1 MVFLQLGRPGFSCGP
16 PRQPA
21 FGWLRC
27 SCVAIV
33 LLGAIAPAFAQN
45 ANPSI
50 SPRDLSAQQSSGIAA
65 PAQPPSP
72 PATTLPIASNLNG
85 LQGLPVSDVE
95 FRGVRVDPP
104 VMVALR
110 EMVAPIQGAPLDRQ
124 KVGKSLRDLYA
135 TGRFADLQVEAQ
147 KNQKNEVS
155 LVFVATENLFIGEVT
170 VEGAPK
176 RPTPNQLIDATKI
189 ELGEVY
195 SPELVEQGM
204 ARMKQ
209 LLADNGYHQA
219 TVTVHEDR
227 NVNIQRIS
235 LKFQVIPGAAAKIG
249 KITVE
254 GDSGMSDAEV
264 LKIAKLKIGE
274 SVSLQRQTS
283 ALQRLRKR
291 FTKRN
296 QLEAQITVRKDYRP
310 ETNDLD
316 YTFHIIRGPVVDIR
330 VEGASMSKRKLQKY
344 VPVYEEHAVD
354 DDLLNEGRRNLR
366 DYFQNKGYFD
376 ANVDWTR
383 KVEKEQN
390 RAAIIYD
397 TDRGKKH
404 DLEDV
409 FIEGNKFFDAS
420 LIKERM
426 TVQKASWLLR
436 HGRFSQELLAHDLQN
451 VKDLYLSNGFLQVK
465 VTGDFQDD
473 YRGHEGRMAVFL
485 HIDEGPQTLVAKV
498 TIQGNRAIPDEQLT
512 SLLTMQEGQAYSE
525 VNALT
530 DRDSVLNYYFNHGFP
545 DATFVSKS
553 TPVPGETKMTV
564 EYTIDEGPQVFVDRV
579 LLSGLEFTRRGIVT
593 RQFDIRAGDPLSQSA
608 MLDTQRKLY
617 DLGVF
622 NAVEMA
628 VANPDGDARYKD
640 VFFQFEEAKRW
651 TFNYGFGIEIQ
662 SGTGGPST
670 SAQGQ
675 PSASPRVSLDITRNN
690 VGGRAHTL
698 TMKSHVG
705 SLQQLGLISY
715 DAPRFLRNENLRFTV
730 SAFYNNSLDVRTFTS
745 ERLEGSIGIEQ
756 VISRVQSTHVPI
768 TTILY
773 SFIYRRVRA
782 TDIVVDPSLIPLYSL
797 PVRVGMPSLTY
808 IRDRRD
814 NPIESHKGSFNTFQ
828 TGVAS
833 GVFGSEA
840 AFGRFNGQNTTYH
853 AFHKRQ
859 DREWVLARNTRIGVA
874 APFGQTKQLPLPER
888 FFAGG
893 GSSHRGFALNQAG
906 PRDLTTGQPLGGNAV
921 FVNSIEI
928 RTPPLVM
935 PFIADNMSLAFF
947 HDMGN
952 AFTNVSDMFHSA
964 VRWKQPHKELCTNA
978 ATASQCEFNYISHAL
993 GMGVRYKTP
1002 VGPVRLDLGY
1012 NLNPPVFP
1020 VFTTDPTTKITTFGS
1035 QTLKHF
1041 NFFFSIGQTF

>member
-1 MVFLQLGRPGFSCGP
+1 MVFLQTGRPGFSC
-16 PRQPA
+16 
-21 FGWLRC
+21 
-27 SCVAIV
+27 VAIA
-33 LLGAIAPAFAQN
+33 LLGAIAPALAQN
-45 ANPSI
+45 PTPSI
-50 SPRDLSAQQSSGIAA
+50 SPKDLTPQQSSGIAA
-65 PAQPPSP
+65 PTQPPP
-72 PATTLPIASNLNG
+72 PATTLAIGSNLTG
-85 LQGLPVSDVE
+85 LQGLPVTNIE

-104 VMVALR
+104 VMQTLR
-110 EMVAPIQGAPLDRQ
+110 VMVAPIEGAPLDRQ

-155 LVFVATENLFIGEVT
+155 LVFVATENLFVGAVT
-170 VEGAPK
+170 VDGAPK
-176 RPTPNQLIDATKI
+176 RPTPSQLIDASKI
-189 ELGEVY
+189 DLGDTY
-195 SPELVEQGM
+195 TPELVEQGI
-204 ARMKQ
+204 ARMTQ
-209 LLADNGYHQA
+209 LLADNGYYQA
-219 TVTVHEDR
+219 KVTVKEEKEF
-227 NVNIQRIS
+227 NIQRIS
-235 LKFQVIPGAAAKIG
+235 LRFVVDPGAAAKIG
-249 KITVE
+249 KIIVE
-254 GDSGMSDAEV
+254 GDSGLSDAEF
-264 LKIAKLKIGE
+264 LKIAKLKIGQTA
-274 SVSLQRQTS
+274 SLQRQTS
-283 ALQRLRKR
+283 ALQRLRKK

-310 ETNDLD
+310 ESNDLD
-316 YTFHIIRGPVVDIR
+316 YTFRINRGPVIDIR
-330 VEGASMSKRKLQKY
+330 VEGASMSKRQLQRY

-383 KVEKEQN
+383 QAEKEKD
-390 RAAIIYD
+390 RAAITYD
-397 TDRGKKH
+397 VEKGKKH

-409 FIEGNKFFDAS
+409 IIEGNKFFAADNGA
-420 LIKERM
+420 LLRERM
-426 TVQKASWLLR
+426 SVQKASWLLR
-436 HGRFSQELLAHDLQN
+436 HGRFSQELLTRDLQN
-451 VKDLYLSNGFLQVK
+451 VRDLYLSNGFLQVK
-465 VTGDFQDD
+465 VSGDFQDN

-485 HIDEGPQTLVAKV
+485 HIEEGPQTLVSKV
-498 TIQGNRAIPDEQLT
+498 SIVGNRAIPDDTLA

-545 DATFVSKS
+545 DATFVAKT
-553 TPVPGETKMTV
+553 TPVADDPTKMAV

-579 LLSGLEFTRRGIVT
+579 LLSGLEFTRRGIAT
-593 RQFDIRAGDPLSQSA
+593 RQFDVHAGDPLSQSA

-628 VANPDGDARYKD
+628 VANPDGSARYKD
-640 VFFQFEEAKRW
+640 AFFQFEEAKRW

-662 SGTGGPST
+662 TGTGGPST
-670 SAQGQ
+670 NAQGQ
-675 PSASPRVSLDITRNN
+675 TSASPRVSLDITRNN

-698 TMKSHVG
+698 TLKSHVG

-715 DAPRFLRNENLRFTV
+715 DAPRLMRNENLRLTV

-756 VISRVQSTHVPI
+756 VISRMQSTHVPI
-768 TTILY
+768 TTVLY

-782 TDIVVDPSLIPLYSL
+782 TDIVVAPSLIPLYSL

-814 NPIESHKGSFNTFQ
+814 NPIESHKGSFNTFE

-859 DREWVLARNTRIGVA
+859 GREWVLARNTRIGVA

-906 PRDLTTGQPLGGNAV
+906 PRDLTTGQPLGGNAA
-921 FVNSIEI
+921 FVNSFEL

-952 AFTNVSDMFHSA
+952 AFTNVSDMLHSA
-964 VRWKQPHKELCTNA
+964 VRWQQPHKELCTNA

-1020 VFTTDPTTKITTFGS
+1020 VFSTDPTTKITTFSS

>member
-1 MVFLQLGRPGFSCGP
+1 MVFLQPGRPGLSC
-16 PRQPA
+16 
-21 FGWLRC
+21 LR
-27 SCVAIV
+27 VAIA
-33 LLGAIAPAFAQN
+33 LLGVIAPALAQN

-50 SPRDLSAQQSSGIAA
+50 SPKELSPPQSSGIAA
-65 PAQPPSP
+65 PAQPP
-72 PATTLPIASNLNG
+72 PATTLAIGANLNG
-85 LQGLPVSDVE
+85 LQGLPVTKVE

-104 VMVALR
+104 VLQTMRA
-110 EMVAPIQGAPLDRQ
+110 MVAPIEGAPLDRQ

-147 KNQKNEVS
+147 KNQKNEIS

-170 VEGAPK
+170 VDGAPK
-176 RPTPNQLIDATKI
+176 RPTPSQLIDASKI
-189 ELGEVY
+189 ELGAAY
-195 SPELVEQGM
+195 SPELVEQGVAHM
-204 ARMKQ
+204 SQ
-209 LLADNGYHQA
+209 LLADNGYYQA
-219 TVTVHEDR
+219 KVTVHEEK
-227 NVNIQRIS
+227 NVNIQRVS
-235 LKFQVIPGAAAKIG
+235 LKFQVVAGAPARIG
-249 KITVE
+249 KITIE

-264 LKIAKLKIGE
+264 LKISKLKVGQT
-274 SVSLQRQTS
+274 VSLQRQTS
-283 ALQRLRKR
+283 ALQRLRKK

-296 QLEAQITVRKDYRP
+296 QLEAQMTVRKDYRP

-316 YTFHIIRGPVVDIR
+316 YTFRINRGPVIDIR
-330 VEGASMSKRKLQKY
+330 VEGAGLSKRQLQKY
-344 VPVYEEHAVD
+344 VPVYEEHSVD

-376 ANVDWTR
+376 ANVDWSR
-383 KVEKEQN
+383 NVEKEEN

-397 TDRGKKH
+397 VDRGKKH

-409 FIEGNKFFDAS
+409 FVDGNKFFDAS

-426 TVQKASWLLR
+426 SVQKASWLLR
-436 HGRFSQELLAHDLQN
+436 HGRFSQELLARDVQN

-465 VTGDFQDD
+465 VAGDFQDN

-485 HIDEGPQTLVAKV
+485 HVQEGPQTLVSKV
-498 TIQGNRAIPDEQLT
+498 AIEGNRAIPDEELL

-545 DATFVSKS
+545 SATFTSKA
-553 TPVPGETKMTV
+553 TPVNGDETKMAV
-564 EYTIDEGPQVFVDRV
+564 EYTIGEGPQVFVDRV
-579 LLSGLEFTRRGIVT
+579 LLSGLDFTRRGIVT
-593 RQFDIRAGDPLSQSA
+593 RQFDIHAGDPLSQSA

-628 VANPDGDARYKD
+628 VANPEGDARYKD

-698 TMKSHVG
+698 TLKSHVG

-715 DAPRFLRNENLRFTV
+715 DAPRFLRNENLRLTV

-745 ERLEGSIGIEQ
+745 ERLEGSIGIEH
-756 VISRVQSTHVPI
+756 VISRMQSTHVPI
-768 TTILY
+768 TTVLY

-782 TDIVVDPSLIPLYSL
+782 TDIVVANNLIPLFDR
-797 PVRVGMPSLTY
+797 PVRVGMPTLTY
-808 IRDRRD
+808 LRERRD
-814 NPIESHKGSFNTFQ
+814 NPIESHKGSYNTFEA
-828 TGVAS
+828 GVAS

-853 AFHKRQ
+853 GFHKRQ

-874 APFGQTKQLPLPER
+874 APFGDTKQLPLPER

-921 FVNSIEI
+921 FVNSFEL

-935 PFIADNMSLAFF
+935 PFIGDNMSLAFF

-952 AFTNVSDMFHSA
+952 VFTSVSDMFHSA

-978 ATASQCEFNYISHAL
+978 ATASQCEFNYVSHAL
-993 GMGVRYKTP
+993 GMGIRYKTP

-1020 VFTTDPTTKITTFGS
+1020 VFTTDPATNVTTFSS
-1035 QTLKHF
+1035 QRLKHF
-1041 NFFFSIGQTF
+1041 NFYFSIGQTF